1 MMLESDEEDFEDLL
15 DEKNQSDN
23 DYQKQSHTDYNREY
37 EDMDN
42 TDYNNLSKFR
52 LEFYSR
58 FSLTKVWLLIMS

>member
-1 MMLESDEEDFEDLL
+1 MLESDEEDFEDLL

-23 DYQKQSHTDYNREY
+23 DYQKQSHTDYNRKY

-42 TDYNNLSKFR
+42 TGYNNRSKFR